1 LPPNLSALKRSL
13 VLIFLFAALLSSCRW
28 FKDTP
33 EVGVVLSEHFKNKL
47 YKDFDTAVYNVLFK
61 KHLDSVGSKFSN
73 PKVITAWYKANNF
86 EPALVTHFFAD
97 GQLDSLLGYISQ
109 SPEHGFNPKSFRYQQ
124 IDELLQI
131 LKANK
136 FKSIAEVY
144 PVVADLELNVA
155 EGLVKY
161 NNYVNYGV
169 VNPRKVFSRYYIAVA
184 RPDSLS
190 ISKVL
195 ATQDLAKLLNDVQ
208 PRDGAYQ
215 IFKQQLAKFKLKL
228 NADPGDTTP
237 ISPVAKTLLVNM
249 ERLRWKMPDMGKE
262 YVEVNIPDFSLTWFN
277 DKDTVTHMKV
287 CVGGPR
293 DDDYAEQVK
302 LFMETGKL
310 DDKPKNHETPIM
322 LSKFNS
328 IQVNPIWNIPVSIAR
343 SEIYYQALRD
353 PYYLSNSNI
362 NVYYKGRLVG
372 DPDTI
377 QWNKYPREKLPFQ
390 FKQGSGGG
398 NALGKFKFVFEN
410 GSSIYLHDTNNK
422 SAFRLSNRAISHGCV
437 RVEDPLNFAQNLVK
451 DKYQYDGLRME
462 VNLPPTDTT
471 RMGAYKK
478 KLAKKAD
485 TVNVFK
491 LKPKWFGVKKDVD
504 ILINYRTAWTQKG
517 KLQFRPDVYRLDA
530 ALWDA
535 MKKFR

>member
-1 LPPNLSALKRSL
+1 MKKSL
-13 VLIFLFAALLSSCRW
+13 LLVFLFALLLSSCKW

-33 EVGVVLSEHFKNKL
+33 EVGLVLSKHFKNKL
-47 YKDFDTAVYNVLFK
+47 YKDFDTAAYNVLFIK
-61 KHLDSVGSKFSN
+61 CLDSTGSKFSN
-73 PKVITAWYKANNF
+73 PKVTKAFYKSNNF
-86 EPALVTHFFAD
+86 EPVLVTRFFAD
-97 GQLDSLLGYISQ
+97 GQLDSLVAYLSR

-124 IDELLQI
+124 IEALLQT
-131 LKANK
+131 LKENK
-136 FKSIAEVY
+136 FKDIAEVY
-144 PVVADLELNVA
+144 PVIADLELNAA
-155 EGLVKY
+155 EGLIKY

-169 VNPRKVFSRYYIAVA
+169 VNPRKVFSRYYIPVA

-195 ATQDLAKLLNDVQ
+195 ATKDMVGLLKAVQ
-208 PRDGAYQ
+208 PADRAYQ
-215 IFKQQLAKFKLKL
+215 VFKQQLAKFKL
-228 NADPGDTTP
+228 NADKAAGDTTP

-249 ERLRWKMPDMGKE
+249 ERLRWKMPDLGKE
-262 YVEVNIPDFSLTWFN
+262 YVEVNIPDFSLTWFK

-310 DDKPKNHETPIM
+310 DDKPKNHETPVM

-362 NVYYKGRLVG
+362 NVYYKGKLVG

-377 QWNKYPREKLPFQ
+377 QWNKYSREKLPFQ
-390 FKQGSGGG
+390 FKQGSGSG

-422 SAFRLSNRAISHGCV
+422 SAFRQANRAISHGCV

-451 DKYQYDGLRME
+451 DQYQYDDLRME

-471 RMGAYKK
+471 RMAVYKK

-504 ILINYRTAWTQKG
+504 ILINYRTAWTQNG

>member
-1 LPPNLSALKRSL
+1 LPQIYLPLKRSL
-13 VLIFLFAALLSSCRW
+13 MLIFLFAALLSSCRW

-33 EVGVVLSEHFKNKL
+33 EVGMVLSEHFKNKL

-61 KHLDSVGSKFSN
+61 QHLDSVGSKFSN
-73 PKVITAWYKANNF
+73 PKVTKAYYEANNF
-86 EPALVTHFFAD
+86 EPVLVTRFFA
-97 GQLDSLLGYISQ
+97 GGGLDSLLAYISR
-109 SPEHGFNPKSFRYQQ
+109 SPEHGLNPKSFRYQQ
-124 IDELLQI
+124 IGELLQT

-144 PVVADLELNVA
+144 PVVADLELNAA
-155 EGLVKY
+155 EGLIKY
-161 NNYVNYGV
+161 SNYVNYGV

-195 ATQDLAKLLNDVQ
+195 ATKDVVQLLNDVQ
-208 PRDGAYQ
+208 PKDGAYQ
-215 IFKQQLAKFKLKL
+215 VFKQQLAKFKL
-228 NADPGDTTP
+228 NPDRAVGDTTP

-249 ERLRWKMPDMGKE
+249 ERLRWKMPDMGEE

-302 LFMETGKL
+302 LFMKTGKL

-353 PYYLSNSNI
+353 PYYLSNNNI

-422 SAFRLSNRAISHGCV
+422 SAFRLANRAISHGCV
-437 RVEDPLNFAQNLVK
+437 RVENPLNFAQNLVK
-451 DKYQYDGLRME
+451 DKYQYDDLRME

-471 RMGAYKK
+471 RMAAYKK

-504 ILINYRTAWTQKG
+504 ILINYRTAWTQNG